1 MKKQLLLLASSAVF
15 TAASAQSVLFT
26 ETFETY
32 VPTALLAQSNPTI
45 WDTWSH
51 APGSPEDAPV
61 TAAQAHTGT
70 NSAVWTSDVAAGGP
84 NDVLLLLGDH
94 TTGAYALDFWMYI
107 PTGKG
112 GYFNIQHL
120 PALTQYAA
128 DFTFLPD
135 GTVEVLNSNITTTGT
150 YPHDVWFQC
159 SLVINLNTVTATFAI
174 DLAVVHSWPFNTPS
188 TTGAASNALS
198 SIDFY
203 TYAGGAPNLPEF
215 YIDDINFIDL
225 GNVGMNETVPT
236 VTSVYPNPTQ
246 DVVTV
251 DLPNAS
257 AAATVSLIDVTGRAV
272 MEGRS
277 LEQRGTYARTQLNL
291 SGLPDGMYFVRIQ
304 DGDNEVVR
312 RVTKH

>member
-1 MKKQLLLLASSAVF
+1 MKRQLPLLASFALI
-15 TAASAQSVLFT
+15 TAASGQSVLFT

-32 VPTALLAQSNPTI
+32 VPPALIAQSNPVI

-51 APGSPEDAPV
+51 APGGTEDAPV

-70 NSAVWTSDVAAGGP
+70 NSALWTAASATGGP
-84 NDVLLLLGDH
+84 NDVLLLLGDR

-128 DFTFLPD
+128 DFTFLAD
-135 GTVEVLNSNITTTGT
+135 GTVEVLNSNTTTTGT

-159 SLVINLNTVTATFAI
+159 SLVVNLNAATATFAV
-174 DLAVVHSWPFNTPS
+174 DLTVVHTWPFNTPA
-188 TTGAASNALS
+188 TTGASSNALS

-203 TYAGGAPNLPEF
+203 TYAGGTDLPEF
-215 YIDDINFIDL
+215 YVDDITFFDL
-225 GNVGMNETVPT
+225 GNVGMSEQVPT
-236 VTSVYPNPTQ
+236 TASVYPNPAN

-251 DLPNAS
+251 ELPNAS
-257 AAATVSLIDVTGRAV
+257 TAAVVSLLDATGRSV
-272 MEGRS
+272 MQVRS
-277 LEQRGTYARTQLNL
+277 MEQRGTHARTQLNM
-291 SGLPDGMYFVRIQ
+291 SGLPSGLYFVRIL
-304 DGDNEVVR
+304 DGDTEVVR
-312 RVTKH
+312 RVTKL